1 MQSYKPVILIILD
14 GFGISEEIKGNPI
27 AAAEKPTF
35 GFFEKNF
42 PFTTVQAS
50 SLAVGLPYGEAG
62 NSEVGHLTIGAG
74 RPIYHHLPRIIYSIR
89 DGSFFQNPSFLS
101 AVEHVRK
108 NSSALHLLGMV
119 SSGSVHAYV
128 EHLYAL
134 MEFLKQQ
141 DFRDKPFDSAP
152 AGSEARPWRQGRVF
166 LHILTDGKDA
176 PMKEGGEFVKRLQ
189 DKISAEFPFI
199 TIASVVGRTFAMDRD
214 QRWEKI
220 KKIYDMLTTGQGF
233 QFRDPAKYIN
243 DSYVNGVSDEFIEPG
258 MLVDDSGN
266 PVGRVNHND
275 AMITFNFREDS
286 MREISEA
293 LVKKDFSGFVRGTV
307 LSNFLLVTMTEY
319 EEGLEALPA
328 FSPLKIKRCLSEVIS
343 NAGLNQLHI
352 AESEKYAHVT
362 YFFNGG
368 KEEAYPH
375 EERLLIPSPRTA
387 HFDEVPEMNAAGV
400 KEAIFGGFSSFDFI
414 LANFANAD
422 MVGHSGNFDAVKK
435 SIEVLDKALGEIVIT
450 LLKSGGALI
459 ITGDHGNAERKLDII
474 SGEKSTKHTINAV
487 PFFLV
492 GKDFK
497 LERERTA
504 QEITAKK
511 KTIGGVLTDIAPTVL
526 ELLGLEK
533 PVEMIG
539 KSLLSDI
546 VGKF

>member
-1 MQSYKPVILIILD
+1 MKSYKPVILIILD
-14 GFGISEEIKGNPI
+14 GFGVSEEKKGNPI
-27 AAAEKPTF
+27 ASAEKPTF
-35 GFFEKNF
+35 DFLEKNF
-42 PFTTVQAS
+42 PFTTIQAS

-89 DGSFFQNPSFLS
+89 DGSFFQNPAFLS

-108 NSSALHLLGMV
+108 NSSALHLLGLV

-141 DFRDKPFDSAP
+141 DFRDK
-152 AGSEARPWRQGRVF
+152 VF

-176 PMKEGGEFVKRLQ
+176 HIKEAGGFMAHLQ
-189 DKISAEFPFI
+189 NKISAEFPFV
-199 TIASVVGRTFAMDRD
+199 TIASVVGRTYAMDRD

-220 KKIYDMLTTGQGF
+220 KKSYELFTIGQGYQF
-233 QFRDPAKYIN
+233 QDPVKYIN
-243 DSYVNGVSDEFIEPG
+243 DSYTNGLSDEFIEPG
-258 MLVDDSGN
+258 VLVDDSGN
-266 PVGRVNHND
+266 TVGRINNND

-293 LVKKDFSGFVRGTV
+293 LVKKDFSGFVREPV

-328 FSPLKIKRCLSEVIS
+328 FPRLQIKWCLSEIIS

-375 EERLLIPSPRTA
+375 EERILIPSPRTA
-387 HFDEVPEMNAAGV
+387 HFDEIPEMNAAGV
-400 KEAIFGGFSSFDFI
+400 KEAILNGFASFDFI

-435 SIEVLDKALGEIVIT
+435 SIEVLDKMLGEIIEVV
-450 LLKSGGALI
+450 LASNGVLI

-492 GKDFK
+492 GKGFK
-497 LERERTA
+497 LEREKTA
-504 QEITAKK
+504 QEITVQK

-539 KSLLSDI
+539 KSLLQDLS
-546 VGKF
+546 GKI